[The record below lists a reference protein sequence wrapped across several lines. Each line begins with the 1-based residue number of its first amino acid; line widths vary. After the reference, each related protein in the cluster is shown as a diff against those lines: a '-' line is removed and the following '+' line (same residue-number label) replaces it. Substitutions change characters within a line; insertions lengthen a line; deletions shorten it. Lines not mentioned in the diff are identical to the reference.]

1 MSGSARHALSP
12 DQVWALTLGLLAVHQ
27 TEEVVYPIEAWLE
40 RVGSTGWPRLD
51 AHVRGPSGTGNP
63 LADARASR
71 RLVVVGAQVLGAGAL
86 WACARRSERATR
98 VLATGLCL
106 GGAAA
111 FAMHI
116 AVSVRTRSVMPGLAT
131 SLVPGL
137 PGAALT
143 LCAIWARA

>member
-71 RLVVVGAQVLGAGAL
+71 RLAVVGAQTLGAGAL
-86 WACARRSERATR
+86 WATR